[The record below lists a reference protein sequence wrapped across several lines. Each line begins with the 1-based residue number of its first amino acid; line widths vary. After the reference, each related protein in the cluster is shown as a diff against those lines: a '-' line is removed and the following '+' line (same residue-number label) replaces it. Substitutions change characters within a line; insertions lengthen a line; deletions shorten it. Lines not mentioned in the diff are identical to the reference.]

1 MLHYYLTKEAGTYH
15 GLKAVYSINDVGEI
29 GQMCK
34 KCETR
39 PPSYTIHKN
48 KLKID

>member
-1 MLHYYLTKEAGTYH
+1 MIKEARTYNR
-15 GLKAVYSINDVGEI
+15 LKAVYSINDVGEI